1 MTAPQEL
8 VLAVAGRIQKEK
20 AQRGGWES
28 KQRGGRDGRRG
39 PGCVLSLLLLRASSH
54 CLPGAGSQILA
65 LPFPDGGN

>member
-28 KQRGGRDGRRG
+28 KQRGGMGWQKG
-39 PGCVLSLLLLRASSH
+39 SGMCSITTVTEGIISLPPMGWISNPSS
-54 CLPGAGSQILA
+54 AIS
-65 LPFPDGGN
+65 